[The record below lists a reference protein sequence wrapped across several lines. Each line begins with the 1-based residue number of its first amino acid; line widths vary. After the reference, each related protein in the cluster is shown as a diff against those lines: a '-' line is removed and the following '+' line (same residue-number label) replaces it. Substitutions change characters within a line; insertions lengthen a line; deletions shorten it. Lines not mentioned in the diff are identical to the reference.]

1 MKNVSR
7 HYPKTDSEAH
17 LHHCLKKKKKK
28 DLKEGASG

>member
-17 LHHCLKKKKKK
+17 LHHCLKKKKK